1 MDIREIIRR
10 YRDGQ
15 TIRFIASTMGYD
27 RKTVRKYISALRAKG
42 KLDSETMV
50 DNKDLAEMLKDDGT
64 QHGRPSEKQ
73 GLLEPYLEELKDLI
87 DKPSGMK
94 PKTAFKVLCGRHDLF
109 GKVSY
114 TSPQDPSDFKRFVRS
129 NELVLNVKEIT
140 CRIETDPGDVMQV
153 DYFKAGL
160 LYDPVGGRMRTIY
173 GFIATLSYS
182 RHKHIE
188 FVFRQDQQSF
198 VMSHVRAFSY
208 FRGVPKRI
216 ILDNLKAGVI
226 KPDLYDP
233 QFNRA
238 YREMAEH
245 YNTFLDPARVRSP
258 KDKGKVER
266 DVQTAREK
274 FKELKA
280 LYPTITPAE
289 LNKRTQDWLR
299 DGYGMT
305 KHGTTHRMPYPVF
318 HEEEQPKLIPL
329 PRDEFEPAFAA
340 PTSHL
345 LYDAACRKRHWKEA
359 TVHPDC
365 YIQVKKKS
373 YSVPF
378 QYVGKKVW
386 VKVSNNIVHIYHND
400 QLIKEHTVL
409 TKGYRKTDLLD
420 FPDNLAAAANKGLP
434 RYLQDQAGKI
444 GPEFQSLIQ
453 SVLTPHAFLN
463 LRRAQGI
470 VSVAKSYPPELV
482 EQVAA
487 TLVAQPVP
495 FTPKYF
501 KASMEK
507 LALLEYQ
514 SQEIPLSEETKAFV
528 RDPEYFNH
536 TS

>member
-1 MDIREIIRR
+1 
-10 YRDGQ
+10 
-15 TIRFIASTMGYD
+15 
-27 RKTVRKYISALRAKG
+27 
-42 KLDSETMV
+42 MV
-50 DNKDLAEMLKDDGT
+50 DNKDLAELFKDDGT

-73 GLLEPYLEELKDLI
+73 GLLEPYLEELKGLI

-94 PKTAFKVLCGRHDLF
+94 PKTAFKVLCGRHDLT

-114 TSPQDPSDFKRFVRS
+114 TSFKRFVRS
-129 NELVLNVKEIT
+129 NQLVLNVKEIT
-140 CRIETDPGDVMQV
+140 CRIETDPGDAMQV

-160 LYDPVGGRMRTIY
+160 LYDPVEGRKRTIY

-182 RHKHIE
+182 RHKFIE

-198 VMSHVRAFSY
+198 VSSHVRAFNY
-208 FRGVPKRI
+208 FGGVPKRI

-245 YNTFLDPARVRSP
+245 YNTFLDPARVRTP
-258 KDKGKVER
+258 KDKAKVER

-274 FKELKA
+274 FKELTA

-289 LNKRTQDWLR
+289 LNKKIQDWLR

-305 KHGTTHRMPYPVF
+305 KHGTTHRMPFPVF
-318 HEEEQPKLIPL
+318 QEEEQPELIPL
-329 PRDEFEPAFAA
+329 PRDEFEPA
-340 PTSHL
+340 
-345 LYDAACRKRHWKEA
+345 YWKEA

-378 QYVGKKVW
+378 QYAGKKVW
-386 VKVSNNIVHIYHND
+386 VKLSNNIVHIYHNEA
-400 QLIKEHTVL
+400 LIKEHTVL
-409 TKGYRKTDLLD
+409 TRGYRKTDLLD
-420 FPDNLAAAANKGLP
+420 FPENLAAAANKGLP
-434 RYLQDQAGKI
+434 RYLQDQAAKI
-444 GPEFQSLIQ
+444 GPQFQSLVK
-453 SVLTPHAFLN
+453 SVLNPHAFLN

-470 VSVAKSYPPELV
+470 ISVAKSYPTELV
-482 EQVAA
+482 ELAAA
-487 TLVAQPVP
+487 TLIGQPFQ

-501 KASMEK
+501 KASIEK
-507 LALLEYQ
+507 LVELEYQ
-514 SQEIPLSEETKAFV
+514 PQDIPLSDETRTFV

>member
-1 MDIREIIRR
+1 MEVAYKRIGIVDIREIIRR
-10 YRDGQ
+10 YRAGQ
-15 TIRFIASTMGYD
+15 TIRSIAGTMGYD
-27 RKTVRKYISALRAKG
+27 RKTVRKYINGLRAKG
-42 KLDSETMV
+42 ILDSETMIE
-50 DNKDLAEMLKDDGT
+50 NKELADMLSEDAT

-73 GLLEPYLEELKDLI
+73 SLLEPYLEELKGLI

-94 PKTAFKVLCGRHDLF
+94 PKTAFKVICGRHDLT

-114 TSPQDPSDFKRFVRS
+114 TSFKRFVRS

-140 CRIETDPGDVMQV
+140 CRIETEPGDELQV

-160 LYDPVGGRMRTIY
+160 LYDPVEGRMRTIY

-182 RHKHIE
+182 RHKFIE

-198 VMSHVRAFSY
+198 VMSHVRAFNY
-208 FRGVPKRI
+208 LGGVPKRVV
-216 ILDNLKAGVI
+216 LDNLKAGVI

-274 FKELKA
+274 FKELTA

-305 KHGTTHRMPYPVF
+305 KHGTTHRKPYPVF
-318 HEEEQPKLIPL
+318 QEEEQPKLIPL
-329 PRDEFEPAFAA
+329 PRDEFEPA
-340 PTSHL
+340 
-345 LYDAACRKRHWKEA
+345 YWKEA

-373 YSVPF
+373 YSVLY

-386 VKVSNNIVHIYHND
+386 VKVSNNILHVYCND
-400 QLIKEHTVL
+400 ELIKEHTVL
-409 TKGYRKTDLLD
+409 TKGYRKTDPID
-420 FPDNLAAAANKGLP
+420 FPDNLAAAVDNGLP
-434 RYLQDQAGKI
+434 RHLQTEAGKI
-444 GPEFQSLIQ
+444 GPQFQSLVK
-453 SVLTPHAFLN
+453 SVLIPHAFLN

-470 VSVAKSYPPELV
+470 ISVAKSYPPELV
-482 EQVAA
+482 EQAA
-487 TLVAQPVP
+487 SNLNAQPFQ

-501 KASMEK
+501 KASIEK
-507 LALLEYQ
+507 LVELEYQ
-514 SQEIPLSEETKAFV
+514 SQEIPLSEETKTFV

>member
-1 MDIREIIRR
+1 MEVAYKRIGIVDIREIIRR
-10 YRDGQ
+10 YRAGQ
-15 TIRFIASTMGYD
+15 TIRSIAGTMGYD
-27 RKTVRKYISALRAKG
+27 RKTVRKYINGLRAKG
-42 KLDSETMV
+42 ILDSETMIE
-50 DNKDLAEMLKDDGT
+50 NKELADMLSEDAT

-73 GLLEPYLEELKDLI
+73 SLLEPYLEELKGLI

-94 PKTAFKVLCGRHDLF
+94 PKTAFNVICGRHDLT

-114 TSPQDPSDFKRFVRS
+114 TSFKRFVRS

-140 CRIETDPGDVMQV
+140 CRIETEPGDELQV
-153 DYFKAGL
+153 DYFKAGM
-160 LYDPVGGRMRTIY
+160 LYDPVEGRMRTVY
-173 GFIATLSYS
+173 GFIATLSFS
-182 RHKHIE
+182 RHKYVE

-198 VMSHVRAFSY
+198 VSSHVKAFNY
-208 FRGVPKRI
+208 FGGAPKRVV
-216 ILDNLKAGVI
+216 LDNLKAGVI

-245 YNTFLDPARVRSP
+245 YNTFLDPARVRTP

-274 FKELKA
+274 FKELTA

-289 LNKRTQDWLR
+289 LNKKTQDWLR

-318 HEEEQPKLIPL
+318 QEEEQPKLIPL
-329 PRDEFEPAFAA
+329 PHDEFEPAF
-340 PTSHL
+340 
-345 LYDAACRKRHWKEA
+345 WKEA

-386 VKVSNNIVHIYHND
+386 VKVSNNIVHVYYND
-400 QLIKEHTVL
+400 ELIKEHLVL

-420 FPDNLAAAANKGLP
+420 FPENLAAATNKGLP
-434 RYLQDQAGKI
+434 RYLPDQAAKI
-444 GPEFQSLIQ
+444 GPQFQSLVR

-470 VSVAKSYPPELV
+470 VSVAKSYPAELV

-487 TLVAQPVP
+487 TLVTQS
-495 FTPKYF
+495 FQFNPKYF
-501 KASMEK
+501 KASIEK
-507 LALLEYQ
+507 LVELKYQ
-514 SQEIPLSEETKAFV
+514 SQEMPLSDETKTFV

>member
-1 MDIREIIRR
+1 MDIREIVRR
-10 YRDGQ
+10 YKDGQ
-15 TIRFIASTMGYD
+15 TIRSIASTMGYD
-27 RKTVRKYISALRAKG
+27 RKTVRKYISALRAKRI
-42 KLDSETMV
+42 LDSETMV
-50 DNKDLAEMLKDDGT
+50 DNKDLAEILKDDAS

-73 GLLEPYLEELKDLI
+73 DLLEPYLEELKGLI

-94 PKTAFKVLCGRHDLF
+94 PKTAFKVLCGRHDLT

-114 TSPQDPSDFKRFVRS
+114 TSFKRFVRS
-129 NELVLNVKEIT
+129 NQLVLNVKEIT

-182 RHKHIE
+182 RHKYIE

-274 FKELKA
+274 FKELTA
-280 LYPTITPAE
+280 LYPAITPAE
-289 LNKRTQDWLR
+289 LNKRTQEWLR
-299 DGYGMT
+299 NDYGMT
-305 KHGTTHRMPYPVF
+305 KHGTTHQMPYKVF
-318 HEEEQPKLIPL
+318 QEEEQRELIPL
-329 PRDEFEPAFAA
+329 PRNEFEPAF
-340 PTSHL
+340 
-345 LYDAACRKRHWKEA
+345 WKEA

-373 YSVPF
+373 YSVPY
-378 QYVGKKVW
+378 QYAGKKVW
-386 VKVSNNIVHIYHND
+386 VKVSNNIVQVYYNEA
-400 QLIKEHTVL
+400 LIKEHIVL

-420 FPDNLAAAANKGLP
+420 FPENLAAAANKGLP
-434 RYLQDQAGKI
+434 RYLQDQAAKI
-444 GPEFQSLIQ
+444 GPQFHSLVQ
-453 SVLTPHAFLN
+453 SVLTPNAFMN

-470 VSVAKSYPPELV
+470 VSVAKSYPPDLV

-487 TLVAQPVP
+487 TLVTQP
-495 FTPKYF
+495 FQFNHKYF
-501 KASMEK
+501 KASIQK
-507 LALLEYQ
+507 LVELEYQ
-514 SQEIPLSEETKAFV
+514 SQEIPLSDETKTFV